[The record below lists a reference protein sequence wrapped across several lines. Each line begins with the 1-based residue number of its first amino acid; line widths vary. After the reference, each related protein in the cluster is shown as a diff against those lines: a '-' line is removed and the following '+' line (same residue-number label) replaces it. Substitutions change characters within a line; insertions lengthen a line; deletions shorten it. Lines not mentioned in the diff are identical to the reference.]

1 MCLYDKFVNTKLF
14 DNVRGTLCRW
24 SVHPSLQSVSSFIYK
39 VTGGGCMG
47 IVVVQP
53 LYDNFN
59 EIREFVRAAVVEL
72 GLELNIYLT
81 HPQVTVYKILV

>member
-1 MCLYDKFVNTKLF
+1 
-14 DNVRGTLCRW
+14 
-24 SVHPSLQSVSSFIYK
+24 
-39 VTGGGCMG
+39 MG

-59 EIREFVRAAVVEL
+59 EIREFVRAVVVEL

>member
-1 MCLYDKFVNTKLF
+1 
-14 DNVRGTLCRW
+14 
-24 SVHPSLQSVSSFIYK
+24 
-39 VTGGGCMG
+39 MG

-59 EIREFVRAAVVEL
+59 EIREFVRAAVVVEL

>member
-1 MCLYDKFVNTKLF
+1 MSGERCVGGAFIPACN
-14 DNVRGTLCRW
+14 
-24 SVHPSLQSVSSFIYK
+24 QSVVSYIRWR
-39 VTGGGCMG
+39 GGGCMG

-59 EIREFVRAAVVEL
+59 EIREFVRAAVVVVEL

>member
-1 MCLYDKFVNTKLF
+1 
-14 DNVRGTLCRW
+14 
-24 SVHPSLQSVSSFIYK
+24 
-39 VTGGGCMG
+39 MG

-59 EIREFVRAAVVEL
+59 EIREFARAAVVVVEL

>member
-1 MCLYDKFVNTKLF
+1 
-14 DNVRGTLCRW
+14 
-24 SVHPSLQSVSSFIYK
+24 
-39 VTGGGCMG
+39 MG

-59 EIREFVRAAVVEL
+59 EIREFVRAAVVVVVEL

-81 HPQVTVYKILV
+81 PGN

>member
-1 MCLYDKFVNTKLF
+1 
-14 DNVRGTLCRW
+14 
-24 SVHPSLQSVSSFIYK
+24 
-39 VTGGGCMG
+39 MG

-59 EIREFVRAAVVEL
+59 EIREFVGAAVVVVEL